1 MGGNQTKGENM
12 SCPESNSSTSI
23 AYTYDGHNTTNYPFT
38 WLNKLRAVL
47 LVTVTT
53 ALVACGG
60 GGSSEAT
67 LTTPSVST
75 GGSSEP
81 PPAAPASKD
90 VVYNQNGNNFGG
102 PEESIWAIV
111 DKDGVF
117 RMVGQRTTAG
127 VTQTMIALG
136 DGSVPMSLTA
146 SGALSGEN
154 CYQHW
159 GESSCASSTVQ
170 LSASGN
176 ISVNRPSSASL
187 GALMFLPQV
196 ERLTSIVTPTTSSL
210 VGVFG
215 NATRFLTIF
224 ESGAG
229 GYNMQA
235 VTGTAC
241 NLQGQIS
248 GLGSNTMKLSN
259 VKFIDSG
266 LGGGVCAVSNDYTY
280 VGTAFIDRVGGL
292 DFFNLLIDCQSSSCN
307 GDGYDST
314 FTYFGPKHVE
324 LQRKVSHYL
333 QPILSHRFLNN
344 LA

>member
-259 VKFIDSG
+259 VKFI
-266 LGGGVCAVSNDYTY
+266 C
-280 VGTAFIDRVGGL
+280 
-292 DFFNLLIDCQSSSCN
+292 
-307 GDGYDST
+307 
-314 FTYFGPKHVE
+314 
-324 LQRKVSHYL
+324 
-333 QPILSHRFLNN
+333 
-344 LA
+344 